1 MNGNLYNYLNNNYKG
16 SVKQLDNGVLK
27 VKTSNWTMYINP
39 NSTQDV
45 NLVVY
50 YPGSG
55 GMNSTAIRGLTDRMT
70 APNPDNHVA
79 ILSQSEYDPKN
90 VLEVATK
97 ILNDNGY
104 NISGLVTSSN
114 SFSGGIGIART
125 ADYLTQHPEL
135 VNSTVI
141 LSNDGY
147 SLTSVGKNAQI
158 LIDNQVPIVLLAPD
172 YSVNKSGSN
181 RVRKVTEQ
189 FAKQGY
195 NVFQMET
202 KDDNHGVICTY
213 SYVNGVPEFILGI
226 QDELGNTG
234 VARAPEYVLY
244 KYNPQTG
251 QYEAASM
258 EDMRIASSFKDIVT
272 NLVDPSTYKNTMFHL
287 DTSLGVGKTST
298 LASDMNVVMYAMN
311 DLSSTI
317 KNSSFASAAKSC
329 TSTTAIPAMFY
340 DSQKY
345 LFGVSSTLADN
356 IGKES
361 AVIAN
366 IAQAI
371 YNMDVNLSQ
380 RTNGLND
387 PVNAQRVSATLNEI
401 LSTDITIPF
410 TSFVSPLTT
419 TKVTKGKAG
428 KLCMSDLKALLSGGK
443 LTGTL
448 ASGFESDNA
457 DTQKTIDSIKSF
469 QDKIAANTSLQG
481 DIWKEVSSKL
491 DNYKNLL
498 NQRIASND
506 KLKAAYEEAIK
517 LLEEYM
523 GDYDEL
529 DDSMIDELKDKISK
543 LKSEIDSLQGQLSK
557 ATENYDSSTIARWK
571 KTIEENQKLVEEL
584 NKKLEKLEGLWEV
597 INKAADIVNGAVD
610 EIKADYAKDVQD
622 VAVAAPE
629 QVLNSTEQQTGVTPV
644 DTSAQTGTTPA
655 GNTGVDTSG
664 GYGGYSGGGG
674 GYSGGGGGYGG
685 YSGGSIGSTGQT
697 TLPTTNTTTFETA
710 VQHNGATTNDV
721 QSNTTTESNTPT
733 TNTATVEQN
742 TPQQNQTIINN
753 YYYNNNGG
761 GGGGSHSE
769 PAPIVQT
776 NEPVLEETIEEPV
789 VEEIVEEPV
798 VEEVIEE
805 PIIEEDI
812 PIEEPEEENVII
824 LGNTDVIET
833 TATAQK
839 SNSALKALGVMAGIG
854 VAAGAA
860 AYAAKEMK
868 KSSND
873 SENEDYDY
881 DSSTEGYY

>member
-172 YSVNKSGSN
+172 YSVNKRGSN

-298 LASDMNVVMYAMN
+298 LASDMNVVMDAMN

-597 INKAADIVNGAVD
+597 INKAIDIVTGAVD
-610 EIKADYAKDVQD
+610 DIKSGYAKSVSS
-622 VAVAAPE
+622 VAVAEPE
-629 QVLNSTEQQTGVTPV
+629 QVLGTGNAPIVGTNTPIVSNTPV
-644 DTSAQTGTTPA
+644 S
-655 GNTGVDTSG
+655 NSYSG
-664 GYGGYSGGGG
+664 GSGGGSYYGGGG
-674 GYSGGGGGYGG
+674 GYSGGGGG
-685 YSGGSIGSTGQT
+685 SSTPPAQSAEPTPVTNMVIPNTVTET
-697 TLPTTNTTTFETA
+697 TSPTTNE
-710 VQHNGATTNDV
+710 
-721 QSNTTTESNTPT
+721 P
-733 TNTATVEQN
+733 
-742 TPQQNQTIINN
+742 TPQPAVENAPGQTIINN
-753 YYYNNNGG
+753 YYYNNRGG
-761 GGGGSHSE
+761 TGSSRS
-769 PAPIVQT
+769 APL
-776 NEPVLEETIEEPV
+776 PVVETPPPVEEPV
-789 VEEIVEEPV
+789 VEEIVDEPIIEEPV

-805 PIIEEDI
+805 PIIDE
-812 PIEEPEEENVII
+812 PIEEEIVEPEEIVVI
-824 LGNTDVIET
+824 DEPQAIET
-833 TATAQK
+833 TTTKK
-839 SNSALKALGVMAGIG
+839 SGSALKAVGVLAGVG
-854 VAAGAA
+854 LAAGAA
-860 AYAAKEMK
+860 AYAANEFK
-868 KSSND
+868 KSNESND
-873 SENEDYDY
+873 DFEDDY
-881 DSSTEGYY
+881 NY

>member
-1 MNGNLYNYLNNNYKG
+1 MNGNLYNYLNSNYSG
-16 SVKQLDNGVLK
+16 SVKQLDNGVLR

-55 GMNSTAIRGLTDRMT
+55 GMNSNAIKGLTDRMT
-70 APNPDNHVA
+70 SPNPDNHVA

-172 YSVNKSGSN
+172 YGVNKRGSN

-226 QDELGNTG
+226 QDELGNSG

-251 QYEAASM
+251 QYEVASM

-272 NLVDPSTYKNTMFHL
+272 NLVDPSTYKNTTFHL

-298 LASDMNVVMYAMN
+298 LASDMNVVMDAMN

-387 PVNAQRVSATLNEI
+387 PVNAQRINSTLNEI

-410 TSFVSPLTT
+410 TSFVSPFTT

-443 LTGTL
+443 LTGSL
-448 ASGFESDNA
+448 ASGFETDNA
-457 DTQKTIDSIKSF
+457 NTQKTIDSIKSF

-498 NQRIASND
+498 NQRLYSND
-506 KLKAAYEEAIK
+506 KLASAYEEAIK
-517 LLEEYM
+517 LLEDYM

-543 LKSEIDSLQGQLSK
+543 LKSEIDSLQSQLNK
-557 ATENYDSSTIARWK
+557 TTENYDSSTIAKWK

-584 NKKLEKLEGLWEV
+584 SKKLEKLEGLWEV
-597 INKAADIVNGAVD
+597 INKAIDIVTGAVD
-610 EIKADYAKDVQD
+610 DIKTGYAKSVSG

-629 QVLNSTEQQTGVTPV
+629 QVLGSTGNAPIAVTNTPLGSNAPAYNSSG
-644 DTSAQTGTTPA
+644 
-655 GNTGVDTSG
+655 GNTGGSYSSG
-664 GYGGYSGGGG
+664 GYS
-674 GYSGGGGGYGG
+674 SGG
-685 YSGGSIGSTGQT
+685 YSGGSSITPSPSTEST
-697 TLPTTNTTTFETA
+697 PVTNM
-710 VQHNGATTNDV
+710 VIPNIV
-721 QSNTTTESNTPT
+721 TESNTPVSNEQT
-733 TNTATVEQN
+733 QQPVVEN
-742 TPQQNQTIINN
+742 TPAQNQTIINN

-761 GGGGSHSE
+761 TGSSHSAQ
-769 PAPIVQT
+769 PPIV
-776 NEPVLEETIEEPV
+776 ETPPQVEEPV
-789 VEEIVEEPV
+789 VEEIVEEPIIEEPV

-805 PIIEEDI
+805 PIIDE
-812 PIEEPEEENVII
+812 PIEEEIVEPEEIVVI
-824 LGNTDVIET
+824 DEPQAIET
-833 TATAQK
+833 PTATQK
-839 SNSALKALGVMAGIG
+839 SGSALKTVGVLAGVG
-854 VAAGAA
+854 LAAGAA
-860 AYAAKEMK
+860 AYAANEFK
-868 KSSND
+868 KSND
-873 SENEDYDY
+873 SNDEDYNY
-881 DSSTEGYY
+881 

>member
-39 NSTQDV
+39 NSSQDV

-125 ADYLTQHPEL
+125 ADYLTKHPEL

-172 YSVNKSGSN
+172 YGVNKRGSN

-272 NLVDPSTYKNTMFHL
+272 NLVDPSTYKNTTFHL

-298 LASDMNVVMYAMN
+298 LASDMNVVMDAMN

-329 TSTTAIPAMFY
+329 ASTTAIPAMFY

-387 PVNAQRVSATLNEI
+387 PVNAQRINSTLNEI

-410 TSFVSPLTT
+410 MSFVSPLTT
-419 TKVTKGKAG
+419 TKVAKGKAG

-443 LTGTL
+443 LTGSL
-448 ASGFESDNA
+448 ASGFETDNA
-457 DTQKTIDSIKSF
+457 DTQKTIESIKSF

-498 NQRIASND
+498 NQRLSSND
-506 KLKAAYEEAIK
+506 KLASAYEEAIK

-597 INKAADIVNGAVD
+597 INKAIDIVTGAVD
-610 EIKADYAKDVQD
+610 DIKTGYAKSVSG
-622 VAVAAPE
+622 VAVAEPE
-629 QVLNSTEQQTGVTPV
+629 QVLGTGNAPIVGTNTPIVSNTPV
-644 DTSAQTGTTPA
+644 S
-655 GNTGVDTSG
+655 NSYSG
-664 GYGGYSGGGG
+664 GSGGGSYYGGGG
-674 GYSGGGGGYGG
+674 GYSGGGGG
-685 YSGGSIGSTGQT
+685 SSTPPAQSAE
-697 TLPTTNTTTFETA
+697 PTPVTNMVIPNTVTETNTP
-710 VQHNGATTNDV
+710 V
-721 QSNTTTESNTPT
+721 SNEQTPQPVVENTP
-733 TNTATVEQN
+733 A
-742 TPQQNQTIINN
+742 QNQTIVNN

-761 GGGGSHSE
+761 TGSSHGAQ
-769 PAPIVQT
+769 PPIV
-776 NEPVLEETIEEPV
+776 ETPPQVEEPV
-789 VEEIVEEPV
+789 VEEIVEEPIIEEPV

-805 PIIEEDI
+805 PIIDE
-812 PIEEPEEENVII
+812 PIEEEIVEPEEIVVI
-824 LGNTDVIET
+824 DEPQAIET
-833 TATAQK
+833 PTATQK
-839 SNSALKALGVMAGIG
+839 SGSALKTVGVIAGVG
-854 VAAGAA
+854 LAAGAA
-860 AYAAKEMK
+860 AYVANEFK
-868 KSSND
+868 KSND
-873 SENEDYDY
+873 SNDEDYNY
-881 DSSTEGYY
+881 